1 MLKTTPYENTT
12 RTKVVLFTGTPAPC
26 HAQSAGVFVMSK
38 SDELCHAVQ
47 EPSRNDD
54 SPSKSS
60 LQRRPATMRDSQYRS
75 CAAQNQFTAYL
86 LAAIRNYKRTYL
98 KKYTDRLVGLR
109 LLKQLTLDIRQD
121 RDGTT
126 PMPLTVCAVCHRQA
140 TRKTAMLR
148 ADDSAIKHL
157 LVQRIPAANAE
168 SLLTDGTLS
177 EPRFSAVH
185 HLFPR
190 GEYTGLISRLRGIF
204 QCAEERLALLW
215 LLVLRRRRQRSRI
228 DPAGDQC
235 RIHGIIK
242 RIVEGKHRW
251 KLTI

>member
-1 MLKTTPYENTT
+1 MIRKSLSLFI
-12 RTKVVLFTGTPAPC
+12 RSVQSLFATKDTWFSPPA
-26 HAQSAGVFVMSK
+26 
-38 SDELCHAVQ
+38 
-47 EPSRNDD
+47 RN
-54 SPSKSS
+54 
-60 LQRRPATMRDSQYRS
+60 
-75 CAAQNQFTAYL
+75 
-86 LAAIRNYKRTYL
+86 
-98 KKYTDRLVGLR
+98 RLVGLR

-126 PMPLTVCAVCHRQA
+126 PMPLTVCAVCHRQVN
-140 TRKTAMLR
+140 RKTAMLR

-215 LLVLRRRRQRSRI
+215 LLVLRRRQSSRI

-235 RIHGIIK
+235 RIHGITK

-251 KLTI
+251 ELTI